1 MKRLPKNKLVLIVA
15 RDWESNPTWQ
25 SEEAR
30 KEPAPLGEIVGMVDH
45 QDDTTLTLTHAK
57 LGNEGDT
64 TKIPIGCIEAVWSL
78 VVDRNVFWKKR

>member
-30 KEPAPLGEIVGMVDH
+30 KEPANPP
-45 QDDTTLTLTHAK
+45 TTPRLATHPGACQ
-57 LGNEGDT
+57 
-64 TKIPIGCIEAVWSL
+64 P
-78 VVDRNVFWKKR
+78 